1 MPLHLRRHEGQW
13 IEIRHEASGDTLHIQ
28 CVEITGTRSELV
40 RPGATLVFDD
50 PEHLFGIV
58 REEAKVKRP
67 KAR

>member
-13 IEIRHEASGDTLHIQ
+13 IEIRHEASGDTLRVQ

-40 RPGATLVFDD
+40 QPGVTLVFDD
-50 PEHLFGIV
+50 PFHLFGIV
-58 REEAKVKRP
+58 REEAKCKRP